1 MSHSIRPVAFR
12 QVYEEFDVSQASRL
26 GSGGFGKVYKIRHK
40 TTGKKFAAKYQKLT
54 NEKMR
59 KLVHEETYFL
69 KRLSEGKR
77 VVDIYN
83 YYEKDKH
90 SLMVLELLEGG
101 ELFSVVGASNYTLTE
116 LKCAHFTLDML
127 KAVNYIHEN
136 RVIHLDLKPQNIMM
150 RHRQD
155 PGRED
160 YRVKLIDFGLA
171 KELDAN
177 GRVRTGFAGTVGFM
191 APEVANAQ
199 YKQDYASPA
208 SDLFSLGV
216 IVYMLVS
223 GGREPFWDGSDIR
236 AIKNT
241 LKKEVSFAHPEFSG
255 VSAEARDFIQRL
267 LEKQQSRRM
276 TGNQCLGHSWLRQAK
291 EDEPDQGYQHGKLTH
306 KILETKRMRKFMA
319 RHRWRKA
326 IRAVR
331 MQVRVKAAFALP
343 GEGEFW

>member
-1 MSHSIRPVAFR
+1 M
-12 QVYEEFDVSQASRL
+12 
-26 GSGGFGKVYKIRHK
+26 G
-40 TTGKKFAAKYQKLT
+40 
-54 NEKMR
+54 
-59 KLVHEETYFL
+59 
-69 KRLSEGKR
+69 
-77 VVDIYN
+77 
-83 YYEKDKH
+83 
-90 SLMVLELLEGG
+90 
-101 ELFSVVGASNYTLTE
+101 
-116 LKCAHFTLDML
+116 
-127 KAVNYIHEN
+127 
-136 RVIHLDLKPQNIMM
+136 
-150 RHRQD
+150 
-155 PGRED
+155 
-160 YRVKLIDFGLA
+160 
-171 KELDAN
+171 
-177 GRVRTGFAGTVGFM
+177 
-191 APEVANAQ
+191 
-199 YKQDYASPA
+199 
-208 SDLFSLGV
+208 
-216 IVYMLVS
+216 
-223 GGREPFWDGSDIR
+223 DGSDIR